1 MRERARHEVGE
12 PACHAV
18 EEGVFG
24 SVVRKGYDQ
33 VPYQTGHD
41 GAEGRG
47 ENHSDRKA
55 LGERHVEQKR
65 CDAESLRE
73 NPNAGGHH
81 GAWSQCGAD
90 DDADGDGGG
99 HGHIS
104 NSWQRCSAF
113 DGSEGRPF
121 DDAHG
126 QRKCDEADRHGKK
139 KPWGVCFGAFEAE
152 IAGIGGFGKVRKR
165 IAFMYVESQGGLQNR
180 KRSGGKA
187 CVGGWYED
195 ECMHD
200 RLRNAERTEHHE
212 DGGDRRGGLHVAQPC
227 EDGYPAGKGGYGQKA
242 GRRHRRTGPVDGNE
256 SKRHDGGALRDD
268 GDEEGRIDGFFGKRA
283 ASSMQHPHG
292 NECGGGGDAGSQS
305 AAQRPGSVR
314 QAAES
319 RHHHCGVGEGEACD
333 DGNERD
339 VGFQRTKPQKRSVH
353 GTPPSNMVAF
363 SGMTVYRLMSC
374 FCWMDG
380 RIKGVLCPY
389 FSKTPVRKHTI
400 LGGKAEFF
408 P

>member
-47 ENHSDRKA
+47 ENRSDRKA

-65 CDAESLRE
+65 RDAESLRE

-180 KRSGGKA
+180 KRSGKKKPWGVCFGAFEAEIAGIGGFGKVRKRIA
-187 CVGGWYED
+187 FMYVESQ
-195 ECMHD
+195 
-200 RLRNAERTEHHE
+200 
-212 DGGDRRGGLHVAQPC
+212 GGLQN
-227 EDGYPAGKGGYGQKA
+227 
-242 GRRHRRTGPVDGNE
+242 R
-256 SKRHDGGALRDD
+256 
-268 GDEEGRIDGFFGKRA
+268 
-283 ASSMQHPHG
+283 
-292 NECGGGGDAGSQS
+292 
-305 AAQRPGSVR
+305 
-314 QAAES
+314 
-319 RHHHCGVGEGEACD
+319 
-333 DGNERD
+333 
-339 VGFQRTKPQKRSVH
+339 KRSMRRRV
-353 GTPPSNMVAF
+353 V
-363 SGMTVYRLMSC
+363 R
-374 FCWMDG
+374 G
-380 RIKGVLCPY
+380 RM
-389 FSKTPVRKHTI
+389 HTR
-400 LGGKAEFF
+400 
-408 P
+408 